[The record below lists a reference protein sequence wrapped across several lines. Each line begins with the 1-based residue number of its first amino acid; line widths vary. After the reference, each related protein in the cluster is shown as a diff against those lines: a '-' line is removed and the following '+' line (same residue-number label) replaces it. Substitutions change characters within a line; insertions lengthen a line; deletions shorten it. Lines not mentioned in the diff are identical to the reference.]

1 MPSMNFIDISS
12 HQQGM
17 NLDAVFSQ
25 NELDGVMVKSTEGT
39 KYVNPCCDPWVQW
52 LIKNDKPWGFYH
64 YLNHDNAVKEA
75 QFFVE
80 HCKNYFG
87 HGMPAADYEGSIV
100 NNYGSIYLLK
110 FLKEVY
116 SLTGVKPFV
125 YCNLGVIQSDTTG
138 FKEIVDNGF
147 PLWLAQYY
155 YTKETTLGK
164 NILQVGSYYPFPKIT
179 MHQYSEKG
187 IIGGY
192 SGKVDLDIFYG
203 DRADW
208 EVLLSSA
215 VEEKP
220 IPENPGGEVSEYEW
234 IMDGIEYWESVKRD
248 IQFKIDKLK
257 DRLK

>member
-1 MPSMNFIDISS
+1 MPLNFIDISS

-17 NLDAVFSQ
+17 NLESVFSQ
-25 NELDGVMVKSTEGT
+25 NDLHGVIVKSSEGVR
-39 KYVNPCCDPWVQW
+39 YVNPYCDPWVQW

-64 YLNHDNAVKEA
+64 YLKHDNAIREA

-100 NNYGSIYLLK
+100 NNYGSIYLRD

-116 SLTGVKPFV
+116 NLTGIKPFV
-125 YCNLGVIQSDTTG
+125 YCNLGVIQSDQSG
-138 FKEIVDNGF
+138 FKEIVDCGY

-164 NILQVGSYYPFPKIT
+164 NILQVGSYYPFDTIT

-187 IIGGY
+187 KLIGY
-192 SGKVDLDIFYG
+192 SGYVDLDIFYG
-203 DRADW
+203 NRSNWDQ
-208 EVLLSSA
+208 LLSGS
-215 VEEKP
+215 P
-220 IPENPGGEVSEYEW
+220 PQSDDTIPENEW
-234 IMDGIEYWESVKRD
+234 LLEAIEYWENEKKE
-248 IQFKIDKLK
+248 IEKKIDNLKRKLV
-257 DRLK
+257 